1 MESQDSCQVEKSE
14 LYFTYRRIANM
25 TIGKRISNHRKYL
38 NLSQEELGDKLSVS
52 RQAVYKWEADI
63 SVPDSNNLIELSRL
77 FDISIGELIGED
89 RQVDSVEPQV
99 EFPKL
104 KVPFLL
110 WVLVLFLGIGLIFQ
124 FVNLNKISNKL
135 VNVEGDYGKIQ
146 NQLDL
151 IGNRIPTTPN
161 NSDFLKLTFAIP
173 KYKFKESSMD
183 LKVDLSLVE
192 YSDDTK
198 VFVEIQN
205 EIYPLAEG
213 EQNKYSQVVTIPLSN
228 YFYGNILIV
237 RNGTTVTLPFYDN
250 GVTVIEGLVRGFVS
264 DATIVDKDIVSNI
277 ISNLP
282 VCYESPCA
290 IEGDFIGRSDFINN
304 YSIDEV
310 ERIIKDD
317 NDVEVMR
324 GSVEEVESTELQ
336 DTVLQV
342 VRFNGAVDILKK
354 DVLYSIYYK
363 AIYDDSYVIEV
374 LDGKLQISKNG
385 ASFMEVDSY
394 LLMEAIK

>member
-1 MESQDSCQVEKSE
+1 
-14 LYFTYRRIANM
+14 M

-38 NLSQEELGDKLSVS
+38 NLSQEELGDKLNVS

-89 RQVDSVEPQV
+89 RQVDAVEPQL
-99 EFPKL
+99 EIPKL

-110 WVLVLFLGIGLIFQ
+110 WLLVLILGIGLIFQ

-161 NSDFLKLTFAIP
+161 NSEFLKLTFAIP

-198 VFVEIQN
+198 VSIEIQN
-205 EIYPLAEG
+205 EIYPVTEA
-213 EQNKYSQVVTIPLSN
+213 EQNNYSEVVTIPLSN
-228 YFYGNILIV
+228 HFYGNILIV
-237 RNGTTVTLPFYDN
+237 RNGTTVTIPFYDN

-264 DATIVDKDIVSNI
+264 DASIVDKDIVSNI
-277 ISNLP
+277 ISPRP

-290 IEGDFIGRSDFINN
+290 IEGDFIGRSYFVNK

-310 ERIIKDD
+310 EWIIKDD

-324 GSVEEVESTELQ
+324 GSVEEVERTEFQ
-336 DTVLQV
+336 DTVQV
-342 VRFNGAVDILKK
+342 VKFNGAVDVLKK
-354 DVLYSIYYK
+354 DVLYSIHYR
-363 AIYDDSYVIEV
+363 AIYDDAYVIET
-374 LDGKLQISKNG
+374 LDGKLQVSKD
-385 ASFMEVDSY
+385 AALFMEVDPY

>member
-1 MESQDSCQVEKSE
+1 
-14 LYFTYRRIANM
+14 M
-25 TIGKRISNHRKYL
+25 TIGKRISNYRKHL
-38 NLSQEELGDKLSVS
+38 NLSQEELGDKLNVS

-99 EFPKL
+99 EFPKF
-104 KVPFLL
+104 KVPLLL
-110 WVLVLFLGIGLIFQ
+110 WLLVFFLGVGLIFQ
-124 FVNLNKISNKL
+124 FVNLNRINNKL
-135 VNVEGDYGKIQ
+135 VNVEANYGSIQ
-146 NQLDL
+146 NQLDI
-151 IGNRIPTTPN
+151 IGNKIPGTPD
-161 NSDFLKLTFAIP
+161 NSEFLKLKFGIP
-173 KYKFKESSMD
+173 KYKFKENSMD

-192 YSDDTK
+192 YSNDTI
-198 VFVEIQN
+198 VSIEIQD
-205 EIYPLAEG
+205 EIYPLTEV
-213 EQNKYSQVVTIPLSN
+213 EQNNYSQVVTIPLAN
-228 YFYGNILIV
+228 HFYGNILID
-237 RNGTTVTLPFYDN
+237 RNGTTVTIPFYDN

-264 DATIVDKDIVSNI
+264 DATIVDKDIVSNV

-282 VCYESPCA
+282 VCYESSCA

-310 ERIIKDD
+310 EWVIKDD

-336 DTVLQV
+336 NTVLQV

-363 AIYDDSYVIEV
+363 AIYDDSYLIEV
-374 LDGKLQISKNG
+374 LDGKLQVSKNG